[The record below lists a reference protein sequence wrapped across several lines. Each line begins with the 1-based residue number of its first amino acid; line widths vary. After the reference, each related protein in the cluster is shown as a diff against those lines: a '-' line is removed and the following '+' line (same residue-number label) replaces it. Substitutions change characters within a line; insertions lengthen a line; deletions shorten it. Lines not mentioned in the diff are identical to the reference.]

1 MARINAHLAVRRDNA
16 PKTKGARVMRITS
29 IPAIIALTAALT
41 ACGPQTPDEVRA
53 ASIAKCE
60 RQFGRMSPD
69 PSKGNA
75 LCSCMTD
82 RLAEQGLEITDMLG
96 AGRDQVESITRS
108 CAAKAGIALP
118 TS

>member
-1 MARINAHLAVRRDNA
+1 
-16 PKTKGARVMRITS
+16 MRFAS
-29 IPAIIALTAALT
+29 ISALFALTTLLA
-41 ACGPQTPDEVRA
+41 ACGPQSPEEVRA

-60 RQFGRMSPD
+60 RQFGRMAPD

-96 AGRDQVESITRS
+96 AGREQVESITRN
-108 CAAKAGIALP
+108 CAARAGIALP
-118 TS
+118 NG

>member
-1 MARINAHLAVRRDNA
+1 
-16 PKTKGARVMRITS
+16 MRYTS
-29 IPAIIALTAALT
+29 IPALLALTATLA
-41 ACGPQTPDEVRA
+41 ACGPQSPEEVRA

-82 RLAEQGLEITDMLG
+82 RLAEQGLEVTDMLG
-96 AGRDQVESITRS
+96 AGRAQVESITRT
-108 CAAKAGIALP
+108 CAAQAGIALP
-118 TS
+118 TQPTQPGW

>member
-1 MARINAHLAVRRDNA
+1 MRLANFTA
-16 PKTKGARVMRITS
+16 A
-29 IPAIIALTAALT
+29 IALSCVLAG
-41 ACGPQTPDEVRA
+41 CGPSSPEEVRA

-60 RQFGRMSPD
+60 RQFGRIAPD

-96 AGRDQVESITRS
+96 AGRAQVESITRS
-108 CAAKAGIALP
+108 CAMQAGVALP
-118 TS
+118 AR